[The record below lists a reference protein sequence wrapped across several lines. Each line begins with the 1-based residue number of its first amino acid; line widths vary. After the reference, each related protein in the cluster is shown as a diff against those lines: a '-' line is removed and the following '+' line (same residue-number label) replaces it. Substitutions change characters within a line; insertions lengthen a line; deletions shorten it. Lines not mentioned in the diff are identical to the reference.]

1 MLLDKAF
8 HKRIMDGVIR
18 DRELVCRC
26 KGVRDEQV
34 RQCIRQGNATLEAL
48 EEKLGVMSDCGF
60 CKFRIQKLLE
70 EELSE
75 TVRSQ

>member
-26 KGVRDEQV
+26 KGVRAEQV

-48 EEKLGVMSDCGF
+48 EEKLGVISDCGY
-60 CKFRIQKLLE
+60 CKFRIQELME
-70 EELSE
+70 VDLSE
-75 TVRSQ
+75 TVR

>member
-8 HKRIMDGVIR
+8 HKRIMDGVIL

-26 KGVRDEQV
+26 KGVRAGQV

-70 EELSE
+70 EELAE
-75 TVRSQ
+75 TARS